1 MRAPLRTSVPRSG
14 RRVAMLVPLLFVVAA
29 CSAGARAAGPT
40 ASAADG
46 TATSGV
52 PSIGVGA
59 PAQLPDIAPTGSDGS
74 TGSGVGASGTA
85 TTGAGVA
92 TTDPT
97 IAYPFPVYPGS
108 SGVAPD
114 HTIVVVGVGEAT
126 VKADLSDRASAQRK
140 AIAAALT
147 DARAQADEV
156 AGATGLTITGVLSV
170 SVSSGQGYVLPMAA
184 AEGSAPGSTPG
195 GTTITPPVPV
205 PPTPTTSQLSVSVT
219 VAYQVD

>member
-1 MRAPLRTSVPRSG
+1 MRAPLRTRVPRSG
-14 RRVAMLVPLLFVVAA
+14 RRVAMLVPLLFALAA
-29 CSAGARAAGPT
+29 CSAGVRAAGPT
-40 ASAADG
+40 SSAADG
-46 TATSGV
+46 TATSTG
-52 PSIGVGA
+52 PSIGTGA
-59 PAQLPDIAPTGSDGS
+59 SAQLPDIAPSGPDGS
-74 TGSGVGASGTA
+74 TGSGVGVSGTA

-92 TTDPT
+92 TTNPT
-97 IAYPFPVYPGS
+97 IAYPYPVYPGS

-140 AIAAALT
+140 AIAAALA

-170 SVSSGQGYVLPMAA
+170 SVSSGQGYALPMAA
-184 AEGSAPGSTPG
+184 TEGSAPGSTPG
-195 GTTITPPVPV
+195 GSTITPPVPV
-205 PPTPTTSQLSVSVT
+205 PPTPTTSQLAVSVT